1 MQIAACHES
10 GTSSRPP
17 EDDDLQSAINLEGIK
32 DQSLLGG
39 NALLTHIRGQG
50 KEWTDPIHQRMEPPR

>member
-1 MQIAACHES
+1 MNRG

-39 NALLTHIRGQG
+39 NALLTHIREQ
-50 KEWTDPIHQRMEPPR
+50 EWTDPIHLRIKPPR